1 MIGYA
6 AETET
11 VLTRADIDENFA
23 NKADWIHQIEEVPHK
38 NGQGRVPR
46 SAAGCR
52 PDVWRKLVKLLDWVC
67 PVETQNFSEGIMTPP
82 YGNLEELSDDRS
94 MEPSVCK
101 SEKLKDEKGRC
112 AEDSKMSAFK
122 SLLSLELKNG
132 RSPEGRNRRNHRS
145 SNWSEHARD
154 GCRTRQRTGQGDLW
168 ICARQVKVFSRVL
181 QNVATDILRSFF
193 WARTVTWRY
202 IAAAKHESMLVSVER
217 RAR

>member
-23 NKADWIHQIEEVPHK
+23 NKADWIHQIEEVRHK
-38 NGQGRVPR
+38 NGQGWVPR

-52 PDVWRKLVKLLDWVC
+52 PDMWRKLVKLLDWVC

-101 SEKLKDEKGRC
+101 SEKLKDEKGR
-112 AEDSKMSAFK
+112 SADFTCVTERGDGYLAK
-122 SLLSLELKNG
+122 FFLVCKNG
-132 RSPEGRNRRNHRS
+132 HMALQCCST
-145 SNWSEHARD
+145 
-154 GCRTRQRTGQGDLW
+154 TRIDACERGKKGSVKRVMTRTGTIG
-168 ICARQVKVFSRVL
+168 
-181 QNVATDILRSFF
+181 
-193 WARTVTWRY
+193 
-202 IAAAKHESMLVSVER
+202 
-217 RAR
+217 